1 MKDFPDSIRKAVAVL
16 AVICVT
22 LFSYHLAGD
31 KPTRNSDLTASGAI
45 GGQQIA
51 ASPLTVSRNS
61 IDFGSVAIGKVALES
76 VTLTNNSENQ
86 SVSVDG
92 LFLDDHESPQFSF
105 KQRVPIII
113 AALQSVEIQITFLPE
128 RIEIASG
135 TLIIQTLSGDAKI
148 DLSGAGSGSDEPL
161 VAAANPVG
169 AQAWQTLSS
178 INNPRF
184 ESNAVQYRDDIYA
197 FNGFGVGIDVEA
209 SVEKYDAGTRK
220 WSVIGKTSQAKGSAV
235 THNGVIRN
243 GSEVW
248 MLGGRVGDHPGPV
261 TADVWKYD
269 LNSGKWSEGP
279 QLPVPVAAGGA
290 ALVNNRIHW
299 FGGLDAKAQ
308 CDVSHHYVYDLGNP
322 SAGWKNISSQA
333 PMPVPRNHFATVVY
347 GGLIYA
353 IGGQFTHGGCGAGT
367 PDTDLVHAFNPETN
381 NWTQKASLPD
391 IQSHTEPS
399 TFVHK
404 KAIYVVGGAT
414 KGNKVYRYDPAKDVW
429 DTVAVLP
436 QALLAPVARVV
447 DDQLV
452 VSSGG
457 APSIVPSEVTY
468 VTDMA
473 PLLLTSA
480 GNNNSNSGPDNDNN
494 ATNTSSSADSD
505 NTTTTDTDVFADAT
519 PSTDA
524 GVVLDNTNPTDST
537 SFSEPDVN
545 AGLVVL
551 EAEYHDSLSEV
562 DSHQWVTINKNGASN
577 QVAMVTT
584 PDNNTRFQNS
594 NGSPSIGY
602 FAYFDRPGTWYVWL
616 RGSGDTVNGEG
627 SSDSVHVG
635 LNGSLSATADKIDN
649 FPADWNWTNST
660 IDKVRASLSVP
671 STGIHAVNLWMREDG
686 LIVDKILLTTDSN
699 YIPSGTGPIP
709 DAANLPVDPQF
720 DVSSES
726 ETRVEVSSISHSTST
741 ADTAN
746 TDQATTIEV
755 SANDTPDAATT
766 DNALANTGNANNNTL
781 QDIKDTSV
789 ESDSGGG
796 ALDLLLLLTLISG
809 CVSRFIASVKRCNAT
824 GNG

>member
-261 TADVWKYD
+261 TSNVWKYD

-279 QLPVPVAAGGA
+279 QLPVPV
-290 ALVNNRIHW
+290 LSLIH
-299 FGGLDAKAQ
+299 
-308 CDVSHHYVYDLGNP
+308 
-322 SAGWKNISSQA
+322 I
-333 PMPVPRNHFATVVY
+333 
-347 GGLIYA
+347 
-353 IGGQFTHGGCGAGT
+353 
-367 PDTDLVHAFNPETN
+367 
-381 NWTQKASLPD
+381 
-391 IQSHTEPS
+391 
-399 TFVHK
+399 
-404 KAIYVVGGAT
+404 
-414 KGNKVYRYDPAKDVW
+414 
-429 DTVAVLP
+429 
-436 QALLAPVARVV
+436 
-447 DDQLV
+447 
-452 VSSGG
+452 
-457 APSIVPSEVTY
+457 
-468 VTDMA
+468 
-473 PLLLTSA
+473 
-480 GNNNSNSGPDNDNN
+480 
-494 ATNTSSSADSD
+494 
-505 NTTTTDTDVFADAT
+505 
-519 PSTDA
+519 
-524 GVVLDNTNPTDST
+524 
-537 SFSEPDVN
+537 
-545 AGLVVL
+545 
-551 EAEYHDSLSEV
+551 
-562 DSHQWVTINKNGASN
+562 
-577 QVAMVTT
+577 
-584 PDNNTRFQNS
+584 
-594 NGSPSIGY
+594 
-602 FAYFDRPGTWYVWL
+602 
-616 RGSGDTVNGEG
+616 
-627 SSDSVHVG
+627 
-635 LNGSLSATADKIDN
+635 
-649 FPADWNWTNST
+649 
-660 IDKVRASLSVP
+660 
-671 STGIHAVNLWMREDG
+671 
-686 LIVDKILLTTDSN
+686 
-699 YIPSGTGPIP
+699 
-709 DAANLPVDPQF
+709 
-720 DVSSES
+720 
-726 ETRVEVSSISHSTST
+726 
-741 ADTAN
+741 
-746 TDQATTIEV
+746 
-755 SANDTPDAATT
+755 
-766 DNALANTGNANNNTL
+766 
-781 QDIKDTSV
+781 
-789 ESDSGGG
+789 
-796 ALDLLLLLTLISG
+796 
-809 CVSRFIASVKRCNAT
+809 
-824 GNG
+824 